1 MSEGTQWLVDFLIE
15 RRGEF
20 AQVAI
25 DGRAGAGYLVNALR
39 AEGLGK
45 AQILAPSVEQAVTAH
60 SMLDRAVTQG
70 EMTHSG
76 QSELDFQAE
85 GAIRRKIGMAG
96 GFGWDTEIEGET
108 VALLD
113 AVTLA
118 HYAAKTTKR
127 NPARRQAFL

>member
-1 MSEGTQWLVDFLIE
+1 
-15 RRGEF
+15 
-20 AQVAI
+20 I

-45 AQILAPSVEQAVTAH
+45 AQILAPSVEQAVTEH
-60 SMLDRAVTQG
+60 SMMERAVTQG
-70 EMTHSG
+70 ELTHTG
-76 QSELDFQAE
+76 RADLDFQDE
-85 GAIRRKIGMAG
+85 GAIRRKIATAG
-96 GFGWDTEIEGET
+96 GFGWYNEVEGET

>member
-1 MSEGTQWLVDFLIE
+1 M
-15 RRGEF
+15 
-20 AQVAI
+20 
-25 DGRAGAGYLVNALR
+25 
-39 AEGLGK
+39 
-45 AQILAPSVEQAVTAH
+45 TAH

-76 QSELDFQAE
+76 QADLDFQAE
-85 GAIRRKIGMAG
+85 GAIRRKIGTAG
-96 GFGWDTEIEGET
+96 GFGWDTEVEGET